1 MSVHNG
7 FTIEVY
13 GFTHSLRTFLA
24 RAAQYMGLHI
34 VYVPLPSQPYLDCFL
49 KTNIKS

>member
-7 FTIEVY
+7 FTIEIM

-24 RAAQYMGLHI
+24 CGAHVAMA
-34 VYVPLPSQPYLDCFL
+34 
-49 KTNIKS
+49 